1 MSRLARA
8 RKQLQDYLAKKEKS
22 KMNCNE
28 IHPLLHAYVDSE
40 LDLMRSL
47 EVERHLKTCASCM
60 AIKRSL
66 HSLHSNLRHSDL
78 SYQAPDALRQRIR
91 QSVGS
96 APAENAPRNSR
107 PWMWQFLTLGA
118 IGFAI
123 VALMLQPVGISEG
136 DRLAHEAISNHV
148 RALMPGHL
156 MDVASSDQHTVK
168 PWFNGKLDFSPTV
181 SDFAG
186 AGYPLMGGR
195 LDYVNGRTVAA
206 LVYGRRQ
213 HVVDVFIW
221 PSRDA
226 ADTPV
231 DETRQGYHLIH
242 WSTPEFSYWLA
253 SDLGVAE
260 LRTLAQLIRQSD
272 S

>member
-1 MSRLARA
+1 
-8 RKQLQDYLAKKEKS
+8 
-22 KMNCNE
+22 MNCNE

-78 SYQAPDALRQRIR
+78 SYQAPEALRQRIR

-96 APAENAPRNSR
+96 APAETAPRNSR

-136 DRLAHEAISNHV
+136 DRLADEAISNHV
-148 RALMPGHL
+148 RSLMAGHL
-156 MDVASSDQHTVK
+156 MDVASTDQHTVK
-168 PWFNGKLDFSPTV
+168 PWFNGKI
-181 SDFAG
+181 DFAPEVKDFAAEG
-186 AGYPLMGGR
+186 FPLIGGR
-195 LDYVNGRTVAA
+195 LDYLNSQTVAA
-206 LVYGRRQ
+206 LVYHRNQ
-213 HVVDVFIW
+213 HTINVFAW
-221 PSRDA
+221 PAKSA
-226 ADTPV
+226 TADTTQ
-231 DETRQGYHLIH
+231 DRRGYTVINRNINGLHYTIV
-242 WSTPEFSYWLA
+242 
-253 SDLGVAE
+253 SDLNTKE
-260 LRTLAQLIRQSD
+260 LSEFAKLFGE
-272 S
+272 